1 MDASLFGF
9 QLAEI
14 LDSIWSAWCVLLL
27 VTGVGLW
34 IHATYAREDDDES
47 R

>member
-1 MDASLFGF
+1 MGVDLFGF
-9 QLAEI
+9 QLTEI

-27 VTGVGLW
+27 VVGVGIWL
-34 IHATYAREDDDES
+34 HATYIREDDNEN

>member
-1 MDASLFGF
+1 MDVSLFGF
-9 QLAEI
+9 QLAEV

-27 VTGVGLW
+27 VIGVGLW
-34 IHATYAREDDDES
+34 LHATYAREGEDES